1 MASLADLI
9 EQYIEALIR
18 EGEGFAEIQ
27 RALLAER
34 FRCAPSQITYVIA
47 SRFSPER
54 GYIVESRRG
63 GGGFIRLT
71 KVSLEK
77 SDIQDLL
84 TEVGEYLSQ
93 SEAYGY
99 LDRLREEGHLDPRS
113 YEVMKAALSRHVLPL
128 DLPQRD
134 AIRASIFKAMLTAYF
149 WVSRAPDDG
158 SD

>member
-113 YEVMKAALSRHVLPL
+113 YEVMKAALSRHVLAL

-134 AIRASIFKAMLTAYF
+134 AIRAGIFKAMLTAYF
-149 WVSRAPDDG
+149 SVSRAPDDG